1 MRYKWLNVEWPVRI
15 DQLALRMKS
24 LDFSSNQQHGFV
36 IDKIRGELIEARYI
50 EKISFTDTVTD
61 PFGNETKFD
70 RIEYRECTFRVTN
83 AAPTLELI
91 NAPRSLQALLNRFS
105 EITDFKVSIEQ
116 LSIDVLLWAEEL
128 LKAIHGAGHLDSI
141 QISKLELGKKT
152 FAKILVT
159 GENDIQNLSAELI
172 NGRRH
177 ILEKVRIRLNH
188 PLKGSIILSNTGSAT
203 VKMDDLDESI
213 VRVLRAS
220 LNIAF

>member
-24 LDFSSNQQHGFV
+24 LDFSNNQQHGFV
-36 IDKIRGELIEARYI
+36 IDKIRAELIEARYI

-70 RIEYRECTFRVTN
+70 RIEYRECAFRVTN

-105 EITDFKVSIEQ
+105 EITDFEVSIEQ
-116 LSIDVLLWAEEL
+116 LRVDVLLWAEEL
-128 LKAIHGAGHLDSI
+128 LKVIHGAGSLDSM

-159 GENDIQNLSAELI
+159 GEQDIKSLSAELI

-177 ILEKVRIRLNH
+177 IVEKVRIRLH
-188 PLKGSIILSNTGSAT
+188 PPLKGSIILSNAGSAT
-203 VKMDDLDESI
+203 VNMDDVEEST
-213 VRVLRAS
+213 VRALRAS
-220 LNIAF
+220 LNTSL